1 MSHRKRPVHRPKI
14 RMKEAEALVW
24 ALKTHQVDGIV
35 GERHIMI
42 CRMKEVEEKLENSRD
57 QVRAL
62 AASLQ
67 SVRENEKAVIARE
80 IHDEFGQAL
89 TILQL
94 GLSWMAGKVD
104 PKQQPVQEKI
114 RSLSALVTAM
124 IQSVQ
129 RIADELRP
137 GVLNELGLV
146 KTLKAEAR
154 EFEGHTAIQCR
165 FKTNFGKARFD
176 RVGSIAVFRIAQA
189 ALTNVARHAHASR
202 VMIALLKRKHNLI
215 LTVQDDGQGITK
227 KMVHSHHSLGII
239 GMRERALALDGT
251 LTFSG
256 SKGKG
261 TTMTVRVPL
270 SRVLIGK
277 ESVSS

>member
-1 MSHRKRPVHRPKI
+1 MSQRKRPVHRPKI
-14 RMKEAEALVW
+14 RMKEAEALVR

-35 GERHIMI
+35 GERHIMV

-67 SVRENEKAVIARE
+67 SMRENERAVIARE
-80 IHDEFGQAL
+80 IHDQFGQTL

-94 GLSWMAGKVD
+94 GLSWMAGKVN
-104 PKQQPVQEKI
+104 PKQQPLQEKI
-114 RSLSALVTAM
+114 RSLSDLVTAM

-129 RIADELRP
+129 RFADELRP
-137 GVLNELGLV
+137 GVLDELGLV

-154 EFEGHTAIQCR
+154 EFEGHTEIQCG
-165 FKTNFGKARFD
+165 FKTNIGKARFD
-176 RVGSIAVFRIAQA
+176 RVGSVAVFRIAQA

-202 VMIALLKRKHNLI
+202 AMIALMQREHDLI
-215 LTVQDDGQGITK
+215 LTVRDNGKGITK
-227 KMVHSHHSLGII
+227 KLVHGNNSLGII

-251 LTFSG
+251 LTLSG

-261 TTMTVRVPL
+261 TTLAVRIPL
-270 SRVLIGK
+270 SRVLIG
-277 ESVSS
+277 